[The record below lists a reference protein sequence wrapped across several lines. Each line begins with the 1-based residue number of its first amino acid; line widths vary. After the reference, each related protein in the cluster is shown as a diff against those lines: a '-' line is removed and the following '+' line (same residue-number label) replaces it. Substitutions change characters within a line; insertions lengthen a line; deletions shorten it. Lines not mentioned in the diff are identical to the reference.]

1 MIVRHFTRILYISGA
16 ITMLPIVMFFI
27 PWAMFS
33 LTGISVGNGAGVA
46 FVKHWG
52 LMAFCFG
59 ALLVYAASHVE
70 ARRPIVIAVGI
81 EKMGLCVIVLAGWG
95 DAFMTALR
103 PAATS
108 IERPSDE
115 RVKRTTPSV
124 TSKFVRLLSAVSLNC
139 VPRIVALA

>member
-1 MIVRHFTRILYISGA
+1 MIVKHFTRILYLSGF

-33 LTGISVGNGAGVA
+33 LTGISVGNGIGVA

-59 ALLVYAASHVE
+59 GLLIYAAAHVE
-70 ARRPIVIAVGI
+70 VRRPILIAVGI

-95 DAFMTALR
+95 DSFMAALR
-103 PAATS
+103 PAMVVDALMVWAFALYLLSGATS
-108 IERPSDE
+108 KPDPS
-115 RVKRTTPSV
+115 RVR
-124 TSKFVRLLSAVSLNC
+124 
-139 VPRIVALA
+139 

>member
-103 PAATS
+103 PAALVDGIIVVLFGLYLLS
-108 IERPSDE
+108 GA
-115 RVKRTTPSV
+115 
-124 TSKFVRLLSAVSLNC
+124 TSKPDPNRVR
-139 VPRIVALA
+139 

>member
-1 MIVRHFTRILYISGA
+1 MIVRHFTRILYVSGI

-59 ALLVYAASHVE
+59 ALLVYAASNVE

-95 DAFMTALR
+95 DAFMNALR
-103 PAATS
+103 PAALVDGIIVVLFGLYLLS
-108 IERPSDE
+108 GA
-115 RVKRTTPSV
+115 
-124 TSKFVRLLSAVSLNC
+124 TSKPDPSRVR
-139 VPRIVALA
+139 